1 MNDANSISAPLV
13 KAEEVGKVFHHRIG
27 IGAAT
32 GRRFVRAVDRVSLSI
47 GHGEIVGLVGE
58 SGCGKTTLGRL
69 LIRLENPTIG
79 RVLFDGRDIT
89 HVRGRALRKQ
99 RREMQIIFQDPSSSL
114 NPRLTIRETLT
125 EAVLAHR
132 GRLSKSDLNKR
143 LSTLTAMVGLVESSL
158 DNYPRELSSGHR
170 QNIAIARALAV
181 EPRFIVADEPV
192 SALDS
197 ASRSQIADLILE
209 LQKELGVSFLLIS
222 HDLDVV
228 QKLSNRV
235 AVMYLGRVVEIAK
248 AASLFDEPKHPY
260 SRALMAAKPR
270 INFSKR
276 MKPFILP
283 GDPPSPVDP
292 PKGCHFHPRC
302 AHAVMQ
308 CKLVEPPMH
317 EVGPGRFI
325 KCHFDM

>member
-1 MNDANSISAPLV
+1 MDETDLVKSPLV
-13 KAEEVGKVFHHRIG
+13 EAEEVGKVFHHRIG
-27 IGAAT
+27 IGSDA
-32 GRRFVRAVDRVSLSI
+32 GRKFVRAVDRVSLTI

-69 LIRLENPTIG
+69 LIRLENPTVG
-79 RVLFDGRDIT
+79 RVLFDGKDIT
-89 HVRGRALRKQ
+89 RLKGGALRRQ
-99 RREMQIIFQDPSSSL
+99 RKEMQIIFQDPSSSL

-132 GRLSKSDLNKR
+132 GRVTKPDLNKR
-143 LSTLTAMVGLVESSL
+143 LSALIAMVGLVESSL

-209 LQKELGVSFLLIS
+209 LQAELQVSFLLIS

-228 QKLSNRV
+228 RRLSNRV
-235 AVMYLGRVVEIAK
+235 AVMYLGRVVEIAE
-248 AASLFDEPKHPY
+248 ASLLFSDPKHPY
-260 SRALMAAKPR
+260 SRALVAAKPNF
-270 INFSKR
+270 NFSKR
-276 MKPFILP
+276 TKPFILP
-283 GDPPSPVDP
+283 GDPPSPLDP

-302 AHAVMQ
+302 AHAQMQ
-308 CKLVEPPMH
+308 CKLVEPPMR
-317 EVGPGRFI
+317 EIEQGRFL
-325 KCHFDM
+325 KCHFDL